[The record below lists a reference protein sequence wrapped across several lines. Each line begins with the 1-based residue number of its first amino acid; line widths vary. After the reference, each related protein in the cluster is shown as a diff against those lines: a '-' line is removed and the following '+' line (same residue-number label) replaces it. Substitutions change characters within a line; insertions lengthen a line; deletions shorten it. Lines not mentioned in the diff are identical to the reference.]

1 MFGVLVRKRSELKFV
16 QVKSKKRSLAALN
29 ENFWNEAWANLS
41 HLQREAA
48 FQTHSNA
55 QHPKKKSMCQGL
67 GGILGGALPIL
78 ALFIL

>member
-1 MFGVLVRKRSELKFV
+1 MLVRKRSELKFV
-16 QVKSKKRSLAALN
+16 QVRPEKRSLAGLN
-29 ENFWNEAWANLS
+29 EYFRNAAWANFS

-67 GGILGGALPIL
+67 GGILGLREELRQIDGYESL
-78 ALFIL
+78 